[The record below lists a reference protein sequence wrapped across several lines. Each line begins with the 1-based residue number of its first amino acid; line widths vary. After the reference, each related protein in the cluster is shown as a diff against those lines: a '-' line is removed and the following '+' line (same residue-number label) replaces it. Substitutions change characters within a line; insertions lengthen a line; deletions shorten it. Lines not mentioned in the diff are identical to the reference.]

1 MLIIRRGGGCHPPLR
16 DLLRSLFSV
25 LQSVLSVPGDIA
37 LARVD
42 SSLYINAMTIRR
54 LTVPILIIVL
64 SVFIAAAAP
73 TPTPF
78 PERDLHTVTDDF
90 GVITAELPGAWT
102 DIRTERWLDNKGKP
116 IGVTLLAAF
125 NIEDFQDLKG
135 EGVAI
140 SVSDRL
146 GKGYIQLL
154 DEETKFYEK
163 FCDDTY
169 KTAWTVEH
177 PLYRGRYMVLDCDPL
192 DSYAWLSVMSM
203 VNKKDPAAYVAR
215 VVGLDE
221 IPIFG
226 DEFRDVVT
234 GFTVEPEN
242 LPD

>member
-1 MLIIRRGGGCHPPLR
+1 MNFGRLFLPIFIVTL
-16 DLLRSLFSV
+16 SLFV
-25 LQSVLSVPGDIA
+25 
-37 LARVD
+37 
-42 SSLYINAMTIRR
+42 
-54 LTVPILIIVL
+54 
-64 SVFIAAAAP
+64 AAAAPAVTP

-78 PERDLHTVTDDF
+78 PERDLVTVTDDF
-90 GVITAELPGAWT
+90 GVIESNLPRAWT
-102 DIRTERWLDNKGKP
+102 DIRTERWLDAKGKP
-116 IGVTLLAAF
+116 VGVTLLAAV
-125 NIEDFQDLKG
+125 NLEDFQDLKG

-163 FCDDTY
+163 FCDDSY
-169 KTAWTVEH
+169 KTAWTMDH
-177 PLYRGRYMVLDCDPL
+177 PLYRGKYMVLDCDPL

-226 DEFRDVVT
+226 DEFREVVT
-234 GFTVEPEN
+234 GFEVNINN
-242 LPD
+242 LPE